1 MSSKL
6 LVGGEAAQ
14 CEPMPWA
21 TVGSAASSSPSPSLS
36 SLNSAPRAKIAGSA
50 EWHSGEADRR
60 ESQETLRAKIAALEQ
75 NLKQAHAAGRA
86 EGETQAKQAGQELQ
100 PVLQKLAAAIHE
112 SATLRARLREQAESD
127 LVRLAIAIAR
137 KVVGREVSADPETIT
152 GVVKASLEK
161 LRLQE
166 VLRVKLNP
174 EHKARIAEYLAR
186 FGASHVE
193 VLGDPALAP
202 GAVVFET
209 TRGNLDASV
218 ETQLREIERG
228 LTDRFKGKA

>member
-1 MSSKL
+1 VNSMSSKL
-6 LVGGEAAQ
+6 MVGGEAAAF
-14 CEPMPWA
+14 EPMPWA
-21 TVGSAASSSPSPSLS
+21 TVGSSPSNSPSR
-36 SLNSAPRAKIAGSA
+36 PQM
-50 EWHSGEADRR
+50 SGDPILHTGAFDRR
-60 ESQETLRAKIAALEQ
+60 ESQESLRAKLAALERSVS
-75 NLKQAHAAGRA
+75 QAHAAGRA
-86 EGETQAKQAGQELQ
+86 EAEAQAKRAEQELQ

-137 KVVGREVSADPETIT
+137 KVVGREVSADPDTIT

-161 LRLQE
+161 MRLQE
-166 VLRVKLNP
+166 VLRVRLNP
-174 EHKARIAEYLAR
+174 GHKVKVAEYLAR
-186 FGASHVE
+186 FGAAHVE
-193 VLGDPALAP
+193 VSSDPALEP

-228 LTDRFKGKA
+228 LTDRFKGRAA